1 MSLFSVCLLGGS
13 CQRPKRILK
22 CSLVAGQ
29 SQKRP
34 RVFSQSLYE
43 KNSWIV
49 FEVIW
54 WLDCNMWKKGLWV
67 YEICVLGLQSY
78 LKYWSPN
85 PSGGCA
91 LEGWTVRPECQGSFS
106 CVLFVLMFLLMAH
119 CSCSI
124 NSSCTEL
131 KGMEIFFFFEVLGG
145 GLWESYANAIICGLH
160 IVIFGL
166 HEKMDCHG
174 QAFCW
179 LDLRACCVLRLST
192 DSSDPVPCV
201 RTGDTETKGLAPFWV
216 EHWSTQ
222 PAFIECLLYG
232 GQWEPRKQ

>member
-22 CSLVAGQ
+22 CNLVAGQ
-29 SQKRP
+29 SQKHP
-34 RVFSQSLYE
+34 QVFSQSLYE

-67 YEICVLGLQSY
+67 YEICVLGLQSN
-78 LKYWSPN
+78 LKYWSPS
-85 PSGGCA
+85 PLHA
-91 LEGWTVRPECQGSFS
+91 LWRVEQYGQNVKGPLLVFYLYLCSYWRYTVVAQLTVLVLNWRGWRFFS
-106 CVLFVLMFLLMAH
+106 SLKFWGEACERAMPMPLFVTF
-119 CSCSI
+119 
-124 NSSCTEL
+124 
-131 KGMEIFFFFEVLGG
+131 IF
-145 GLWESYANAIICGLH
+145 
-160 IVIFGL
+160 VIFGL

-179 LDLRACCVLRLST
+179 LDLRACCVLRLSAN
-192 DSSDPVPCV
+192 SSDPVPCV
-201 RTGDTETKGLAPFWV
+201 RMGHTETRGLAPFWV

-232 GQWEPRKQ
+232 GQWEHSKL